1 MDILY
6 NPNDHVE
13 YWIQR
18 SRGRALA
25 QGRVI
30 GIEETGHKTD
40 AYRIK
45 RDRELIGNVG
55 MYETDVVSPLNIVGL
70 VTTDLSK

>member
-13 YWIQR
+13 YWIQK
-18 SRGRALA
+18 SRGRALV
-25 QGRVI
+25 QGRVV

-40 AYRIK
+40 VYRIK
-45 RDRELIGNVG
+45 RDHDMIHNVG
-55 MYETDVVSPLNIVGL
+55 MYELDVVSPLNIVGL
-70 VTTDLSK
+70 VTTD